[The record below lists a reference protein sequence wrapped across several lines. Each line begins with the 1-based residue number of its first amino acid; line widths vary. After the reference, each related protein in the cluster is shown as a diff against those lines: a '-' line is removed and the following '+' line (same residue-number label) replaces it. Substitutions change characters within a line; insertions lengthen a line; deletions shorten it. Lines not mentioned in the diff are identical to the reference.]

1 MRIAAMRAALLGAAL
16 SALISPASFAGVI
29 ARSCQ
34 ASLSAFGGGAGPSTS
49 TTSSSCS
56 ASVHDAAT
64 TGAVGSSGTSI
75 AGGGATAYYESLL
88 DASDSAFTWQLR
100 SGGSGSLDLRSDAG
114 RGAGGSV
121 SYGGW
126 VSSYDSFS
134 VDRPYTFELE
144 YDVGGLSSLGLSG
157 NLLHGGQGGD
167 GQGYFGNGSSG
178 ILMGLLEPGQVYSFA
193 AYATASLFGATSQG
207 VARSFSA
214 GWSGPLVSLRA
225 TAAPTAV
232 PVPGAGLLVLG
243 GLGLMAWTRRRG
255 GRRIAA

>member
-1 MRIAAMRAALLGAAL
+1 MRIAATRAVLFGAAL
-16 SALISPASFAGVI
+16 TALVPSVSLAGVI
-29 ARSCQ
+29 GHSCQ

-49 TTSSSCS
+49 TTTSSCS
-56 ASVHDAAT
+56 ASVYDAAT

-75 AGGGATAYYESLL
+75 AGGGATAYY
-88 DASDSAFTWQLR
+88 DSVFDVGEGAFTWQLH
-100 SGGSGSLDLRSDAG
+100 SGGSGSLDLRSDSSSG
-114 RGAGGSV
+114 TGGSV

-157 NLLHGGQGGD
+157 NLLHGGQGGG

-193 AYATASLFGATSQG
+193 AYATASLFGSTSQG
-207 VARSFSA
+207 VARSFNA

-232 PVPGAGLLVLG
+232 PVPGAGLLVPG
-243 GLGLMAWTRRRG
+243 GLGLMAWMRRRG